1 VPDLHEQ
8 EHLDP
13 TAEIALES
21 VKKRAVKGVVVLTG
35 RTFLL
40 SILSLVATG
49 LLTVF
54 LDPSE
59 FGIFWIVSA
68 IVNFLAYFS
77 DVGLAAALIQKKE
90 KINDKDLK
98 TTFTIQQGLVI
109 TLLVILFLATPIFTR
124 IYGLS
129 FEGKFLLYSLG
140 ISLFFSS
147 LKTIPSVLLE
157 RELDFG
163 KLVIPQI
170 LENLA
175 YNLVAVFFAWKGF
188 GIRSF
193 TYAVLTRGVVGL
205 IAIYV
210 IRPWMPGFALSKK
223 SLKKLLTFGI
233 PYQLNTFLA
242 TMKDDGMTIY
252 LGSILGTAGVGLLGW
267 AQKWAYMPLRL
278 FMDHVLKVTFPAFSR
293 MQDEKAH
300 LKRSVT
306 RSIFFV
312 CFLVFPTVVGLVLL
326 APMLVDIIPRY
337 EKWEPALIPLFLI
350 SINTVFAAAT
360 TQLTNLLNAI
370 GQIKTTFKL
379 MIMWTV
385 LTWLFIP
392 ALAIKFGINGAALGY
407 ALVGASSVIAIYVVR
422 RYVKF
427 SLSEGIFRPA
437 IAAALMG
444 VILFMVR
451 KLLPVNLY
459 SIGLLIG
466 LGAAI
471 YTLTIYML
479 VGPSIVE
486 DTKKVFNNL
495 VSKK

>member
-1 VPDLHEQ
+1 VVERIE

-13 TAEIALES
+13 TAEITLEA

-40 SILSLVATG
+40 SVLSLVATG
-49 LLTVF
+49 FLTVF
-54 LDPSE
+54 LEPSE

-90 KINDKDLK
+90 RINDKDLK
-98 TTFTIQQGLVI
+98 TTFTIQQGLVLI
-109 TLLVILFLATPIFTR
+109 LLLGLFLATPLFTR

-129 FEGKFLLYSLG
+129 FEGKLLLYSLG

-163 KLVIPQI
+163 KLVIPQV

-175 YNLVAVFFAWKGF
+175 YNLIAVFLAWKGF

-193 TYAVLTRGVVGL
+193 TYAVFIRGIVGL
-205 IAIYV
+205 VAIYV
-210 IRPWMPGFALSKK
+210 LRPWMPGFAFSKK

-242 TMKDDGMTIY
+242 TMKDDGMTVF
-252 LGSILGTAGVGLLGW
+252 LGGILGTAGIGFLGW

-278 FMDHVLKVTFPAFSR
+278 FMDNVLKVTFPAFSR
-293 MQDEKAH
+293 MQDEREH

-312 CFLVFPTVVGLVLL
+312 CFLVFPSVVGLVILS
-326 APMLVDIIPRY
+326 PMLVEIIPRY
-337 EKWEPALIPLFLI
+337 DKWEPALIPLFLI
-350 SINTVFAAAT
+350 SINTIFAAAT

-370 GQIKTTFKL
+370 GKIKTTFKL

-385 LTWLFIP
+385 LTWVFVP
-392 ALAIKFGINGAALGY
+392 VLAIKYGVNGAALGY
-407 ALVGASSVIAIYVVR
+407 ALVGSSSIIAVYIVR
-422 RYVKF
+422 RHVKF
-427 SLSEGIFRPA
+427 SLVEGIFRPVF
-437 IAAALMG
+437 AAALMG
-444 VILFMVR
+444 VALILTR

-466 LGAAI
+466 VGFAV
-471 YTLTIYML
+471 YVVTIYLL
-479 VGPSIVE
+479 VGPSIVA
-486 DTKKVFNNL
+486 DVRKVFNNL
-495 VSKK
+495 VSRK